1 MTKPSFNVS
10 GTSNR
15 SRRSRKTQ
23 KSNAF
28 YAAFLEI
35 LTLHGFA
42 ERALALLYP
51 PTCVLCGAPGEA
63 GRDLCAGCADDLPLI
78 GAHCARCAQPFS
90 ISSARTLESDRMADV
105 IASSADTD
113 MGRLCGRCQQAPPP
127 FARCT
132 AAFRYEEPLSSLVVD
147 IKFRSKLN
155 VIRLLGERLADALS
169 AASERPDWQPPA
181 AIVPVPLHPRRLRTR
196 GYNQAL
202 ELARVVGR
210 RLDIPVNHRCCRRK
224 RATQAQTTLDERL
237 RLTNLRDAF
246 EVIGPLPRHLAI
258 LDDVVTTG
266 ATVSELTRM
275 LRRGGCEQV
284 DIWTLARTP

>member
-1 MTKPSFNVS
+1 MPIARRT
-10 GTSNR
+10 R
-15 SRRSRKTQ
+15 SP
-23 KSNAF
+23 
-28 YAAFLEI
+28 
-35 LTLHGFA
+35 LHGFA

-90 ISSARTLESDRMADV
+90 ISGTG
-105 IASSADTD
+105 

-127 FARCT
+127 FACCT
-132 AAFRYEEPLSSLVVD
+132 AAFRYEEPLSSLVID
-147 IKFRSKLN
+147 IKFRSKMN
-155 VIRLLGERLADALS
+155 VIRLLGELLADALS

-202 ELARVVGR
+202 ELARVVER
-210 RLDIPVNHRCCRRK
+210 RLDIPVNHRCCRRT
-224 RATQAQTTLDERL
+224 RATQAQTTLNQRL
-237 RLTNLRDAF
+237 RLINLRDAF

-266 ATVSELTRM
+266 ATVSELTQV
-275 LRRGGCEQV
+275 LQRGGCEQV
-284 DIWTLARTP
+284 DIWTLARTL